1 MREKRFRNVISNKPS
16 TNRMLVVNDATRQLK
31 KRLHYT
37 EICLIF
43 INRMFMKKES
53 GRENMRE
60 TKRDREIGAEC
71 MN

>member
-1 MREKRFRNVISNKPS
+1 MREKRFRNVISNRPS

-43 INRMFMKKES
+43 INRMFMKKR

-60 TKRDREIGAEC
+60 SKRDREIGAEC

>member
-31 KRLHYT
+31 KRLH
-37 EICLIF
+37 CLIF
-43 INRMFMKKES
+43 INRMFMKKKR
-53 GRENMRE
+53 GRENTRK